1 MATLTTREFLGIT
14 KSGAE
19 TWELPIRPH
28 ILGGRSG
35 SLFGGAGL
43 AAGVVALEE
52 ASQRPAVWGTCQF
65 VATVAPPVSVQLH
78 VDLPAVGGSVTQ
90 GRVQGDVDER
100 PILTMIGS
108 AGARRQR
115 LAGSWQQRPT
125 LPPPSE
131 SELVVRDGTNES
143 IHRHVEARVARGMF
157 GFVGTGTPSGDS
169 TNWLRVRLPEVRHDA
184 AALAIMADYLASAV
198 GNAFSRLVHCSSLD
212 NTIRYATPITP
223 DTAEGW
229 VLCENRIEF
238 VGNGF
243 ANGTSLMTN
252 EAGEL
257 LATASQ
263 SMIVS
268 LPPTFSPP
276 EPVSQQVRNQYDR
289 QQQT

>member
-14 KSGAE
+14 ESGTH

-43 AAGVVALEE
+43 AAGVVALEQ
-52 ASQRPAVWGTCQF
+52 ASERPVVWATCQF
-65 VATVAPPVSVQLH
+65 VATVAPPVSVQLRI
-78 VDLPAVGGSVTQ
+78 DLPAVGGSVTQ
-90 GRVQGDVDER
+90 GRVQGSVDDR
-100 PILTMIGS
+100 QILTVLGS
-108 AGARRQR
+108 AGARRER
-115 LAGSWQQRPT
+115 LAGSWQRRPA
-125 LPPPSE
+125 LPAPSE
-131 SELVVRDGTNES
+131 SEPVVRDGTIES
-143 IHRHVEARVARGMF
+143 IHRHVEARMARGMF
-157 GFVGTGTPSGDS
+157 GFVGTGTPSRDD
-169 TNWLRVRLPEVRHDA
+169 TNWLWVRLPEVRHDA

-198 GNAFSRLVHCSSLD
+198 GNAFGRIVHCSSLD
-212 NTIRYATPITP
+212 NTIRYAKPITP
-223 DTAEGW
+223 DTVEGW

-268 LPPTFSPP
+268 LPPNFSPTRTSTTP
-276 EPVSQQVRNQYDR
+276 ATRPGKGSP
-289 QQQT
+289 